1 MRKLFLI
8 FPLLFILTGCYNYH
22 ELNDLAIV
30 SAMSI
35 SKSKDSYHIAIQ
47 VVNTVKEQDATS
59 SDEPSFIN
67 YKASGKSLQKAFS
80 NIIKDTPK
88 KIYGNQMQLLIIDE
102 GLAREGIS
110 DILDFLAR
118 DPNIRNEF
126 YVAIGRDKDIL
137 DVLTPLDNVSGKNIL
152 DKLKASNEDLGI
164 ANMVTFN
171 DLIANFQNK
180 NIEVAL
186 PTIKIDGNRSEDDV
200 KSDLEES
207 FPDKRI
213 VISNL
218 SIFKNNKLL
227 GYLNERESLAY
238 NFIMDNITHAI
249 IVNKYKNSSYI
260 SLELINSKTKKD
272 IDIKNKLVKINIKGK
287 ASITESNYNINLTHE
302 DNIKKIEKD
311 LNKNIEKIIKESIDN
326 NASKYSSD
334 IYGFKEMCY
343 KSSPKYYKKVFKE
356 WDKDLFNNIKVKVK
370 SDIEIVEQGNLLGG
384 IKHE

>member
-8 FPLLFILTGCYNYH
+8 FPLLFFLTGCYNYH
-22 ELNDLAIV
+22 ELYVLAIV

-35 SKSKDSYHIAIQ
+35 SKSNDSYHIAIQ

-59 SDEPSFIN
+59 SDEPSFIT

-152 DKLKASNEDLGI
+152 DKLKATNEDLGI

-171 DLIANFQNK
+171 ELIANFQNK

-186 PTIKIDGNRSEDDV
+186 PTIKIEGNRSEDDV

-227 GYLNERESLAY
+227 GYLNEKESLAY

-287 ASITESNYNINLTHE
+287 ASITESNYNINLTQE
-302 DNIKKIEKD
+302 ENIKKIEKD

-343 KSSPKYYKKVFKE
+343 KSYPKYYKKVYKE

>member
-35 SKSKDSYHIAIQ
+35 SKSNDSYHIAIQ

-59 SDEPSFIN
+59 SDEPSFIT

-152 DKLKASNEDLGI
+152 DKLKATNEDLGI

-171 DLIANFQNK
+171 ELIANFQNK

-186 PTIKIDGNRSEDDV
+186 PTIKIEGNRSEDDV

-260 SLELINSKTKKD
+260 ALELINSKTKKD

-302 DNIKKIEKD
+302 ENIKKIEKD

-343 KSSPKYYKKVFKE
+343 KSSPKYYKKVYKE

>member
-35 SKSKDSYHIAIQ
+35 SKSNDSYHIAIQ

-59 SDEPSFIN
+59 SDEPSFIT

-152 DKLKASNEDLGI
+152 DKLKATNEDLGI

-171 DLIANFQNK
+171 ELIANFQNK

-186 PTIKIDGNRSEDDV
+186 PTIKIEGNRSEDDV

-227 GYLNERESLAY
+227 GYLTERESLAY

-287 ASITESNYNINLTHE
+287 ASITESNYNINLTQE
-302 DNIKKIEKD
+302 ENIKKIEKD

-343 KSSPKYYKKVFKE
+343 KSSPKYYKKVYKE

>member
-8 FPLLFILTGCYNYH
+8 FPLLFILTGCYNYQ

-35 SKSKDSYHIAIQ
+35 SKSNDSYHIAVQ
-47 VVNTVKEQDATS
+47 VVSTIKEQDATS

-88 KIYGNQMQLLIIDE
+88 KIYGTQMQLLIIDE

-126 YVAIGRDKDIL
+126 YVAIGWDKDIL

-171 DLIANFQNK
+171 ELIANFQNK

-186 PTIKIDGNRSEDDV
+186 PTIKIEGNRSEDDV

-207 FPDKRI
+207 SPDKRI

-302 DNIKKIEKD
+302 ENIKKIEKD

-343 KSSPKYYKKVFKE
+343 KSSPKYYKKVYKE

>member
-35 SKSKDSYHIAIQ
+35 SKSNDSYHIAIQ

-59 SDEPSFIN
+59 SDEPSFIT

-186 PTIKIDGNRSEDDV
+186 PTIKIEGNRSEDDV

-260 SLELINSKTKKD
+260 ALELINSKTKKD

-287 ASITESNYNINLTHE
+287 ASITESNYNINLTNE
-302 DNIKKIEKD
+302 ENIKKIEKD

-343 KSSPKYYKKVFKE
+343 KSSPKYYKKVYKE

>member
-35 SKSKDSYHIAIQ
+35 SKSNDSYHIAIQ

-186 PTIKIDGNRSEDDV
+186 PTIKIEGNRSEDDV

-302 DNIKKIEKD
+302 ENIKKIEKD

-343 KSSPKYYKKVFKE
+343 KSSPKYYKKVYKE

>member
-35 SKSKDSYHIAIQ
+35 SKSNDSYHIAIQ

-59 SDEPSFIN
+59 SDEPSFIT

-88 KIYGNQMQLLIIDE
+88 KIYGNQMQILIIDE

-110 DILDFLAR
+110 GILDFLAR

-171 DLIANFQNK
+171 ELIANFQNK

-186 PTIKIDGNRSEDDV
+186 PTIKIEGNRSEDDV

-302 DNIKKIEKD
+302 ENIKKIEKD

-334 IYGFKEMCY
+334 IYGFKEMCH
-343 KSSPKYYKKVFKE
+343 KSYPKYYKKVYKE